1 MYLAVEVTADEYSE
15 ILKDLKIP
23 TSEEAIMSNE
33 NADVDQNSAN
43 NHLIQDSLKHLPNGN
58 EYYEFVRCFKQ

>member
-33 NADVDQNSAN
+33 NAEVVKNSAN
-43 NHLIQDSLKHLPNGN
+43 NHLTQDSLKPLPNGN